1 MKKFLLAATLVSLAV
16 GGKGSAHEFWIDPAS
31 YGVAPGETV
40 TAQLRVGQDFV
51 GTPMSY
57 LPRNFERFEVIAGGD
72 IFEVQGRFGDI
83 PALSIHGLPDGLAVV
98 VHETTSRD
106 LTWTTWDRFLGFAE
120 HKDLGD
126 VTTMQAERGLDQDD
140 VRETYYRYAKSL
152 IAVGAGAG
160 SDTRVGMLTELV
172 ALANPYTDDVS
183 GGVPVQ
189 LWLNDAVR
197 ANEQVELFDQA
208 PDGTVTI
215 TTHRT
220 DADGI
225 AILPVQPGHI
235 YMADAVTLEPVD
247 PRLPNDAEWL
257 THWANLTFAVP

>member
-1 MKKFLLAATLVSLAV
+1 MKKFLLAAILVSLAV
-16 GGKGSAHEFWIDPAS
+16 GGKGLAHEFWIDPAS

-83 PALSIHGLPDGLAVV
+83 PALSIDGLPDGLAVV

-140 VRETYYRYAKSL
+140 VR
-152 IAVGAGAG
+152 
-160 SDTRVGMLTELV
+160 
-172 ALANPYTDDVS
+172 
-183 GGVPVQ
+183 
-189 LWLNDAVR
+189 
-197 ANEQVELFDQA
+197 
-208 PDGTVTI
+208 
-215 TTHRT
+215 
-220 DADGI
+220 
-225 AILPVQPGHI
+225 
-235 YMADAVTLEPVD
+235 
-247 PRLPNDAEWL
+247 
-257 THWANLTFAVP
+257 